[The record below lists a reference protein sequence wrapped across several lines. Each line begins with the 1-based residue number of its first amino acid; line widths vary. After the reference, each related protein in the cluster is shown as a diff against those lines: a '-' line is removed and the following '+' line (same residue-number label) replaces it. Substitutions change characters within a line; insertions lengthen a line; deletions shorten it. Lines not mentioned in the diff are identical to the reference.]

1 MRIDEARKILMD
13 LYGPFKVKYPKAPEL
28 KIDSQESLK
37 EVLDYLFI
45 KSKQLFMKGDK
56 ESFPKLRESLSDNLL
71 LLDGFDIKKKVVE
84 SSKKDEKEVVT

>member
-13 LYGPFKVKYPKAPEL
+13 EYGLFKVKYPKAPGL
-28 KIDSQESLK
+28 KVDSKESLK

-45 KSKQLFMKGDK
+45 KSKQLFIKGDK
-56 ESFPKLRESLSDNLL
+56 ESFPKLRKSLSDNLL

-84 SSKKDEKEVVT
+84 SPKNDTKEVVA